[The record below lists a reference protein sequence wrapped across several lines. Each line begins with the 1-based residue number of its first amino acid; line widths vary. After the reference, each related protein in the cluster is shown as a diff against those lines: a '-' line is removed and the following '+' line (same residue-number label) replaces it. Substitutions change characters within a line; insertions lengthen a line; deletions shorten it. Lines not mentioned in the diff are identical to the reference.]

1 MSSLWILFNYF
12 FRLICFSWL
21 VAGPCSRGA
30 SEIRCLAPVKQ
41 HMQLLL
47 LKHTCISC
55 QHT

>member
-1 MSSLWILFNYF
+1 MSSLWILFNHF

-30 SEIRCLAPVKQ
+30 SEIRCLAPVK
-41 HMQLLL
+41 HMQPLL